1 MSPLQVLGVEKWGV
15 RPHDLQV
22 QVWVLLQ
29 VRGSLHE
36 VLMRNQNAGGNAEEA
51 RDAGVEEEK
60 ETGVALE
67 EEK

>member
-1 MSPLQVLGVEKWGV
+1 M
-15 RPHDLQV
+15 
-22 QVWVLLQ
+22 
-29 VRGSLHE
+29 
-36 VLMRNQNAGGNAEEA
+36 LMRNQNAGGNAEEA